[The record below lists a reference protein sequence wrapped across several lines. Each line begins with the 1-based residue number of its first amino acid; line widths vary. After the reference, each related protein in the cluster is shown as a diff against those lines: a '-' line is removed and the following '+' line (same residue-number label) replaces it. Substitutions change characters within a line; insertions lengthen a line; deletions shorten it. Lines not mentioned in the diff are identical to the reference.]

1 MKPNIEIIYD
11 SENPKIQDILSRLE
25 YKRSFDNKDVFS
37 FTEPN
42 QSQVVSVVKE
52 LLHTPLDHPKTI
64 VIELEQD
71 DQFFNLLIQELEDAT
86 EMQDK
91 TAQRFQKDIGVL
103 ESNLTQ
109 VTSPGSDMY
118 VWRKIFSIYM
128 DACIF
133 SGTVEVSKRQMQWF
147 LTQCRGVVKKSSKRA
162 FEQFVALNTELIT
175 IQHYQSLNQTAMR
188 KILKKHDK
196 QSGLSASEV
205 FQPLGLVMLNPKLAK
220 MMYAM
225 MTEKVTNI
233 IPQPDDY
240 GNISFVSWIFFFFF
254 FCKSVYIYIYICM
267 YSLSCVYVCCLAS
280 DPVVMSTCVLCAMF
294 DQGSKTKD
302 DELSTL

>member
-1 MKPNIEIIYD
+1 MKFAKQLETEAEDIPKEWRPYLIRYKALKKIITKVTEEIERRGLSASLLQDCSYDNNLKYYFTGKPPHVKPNIEIIYD
-11 SENPKIQDILSRLE
+11 SENPRIQDILSRLE

-37 FTEPN
+37 FTESN

-52 LLHTPLDHPKTI
+52 LLHKPLDHPKTI

-71 DQFFNLLIQELEDAT
+71 DEFFNLLIQELEDAT

-133 SGTVEVSKRQMQWF
+133 SGTVEVSRRQMQWF
-147 LTQCRGVVKKSSKRA
+147 LTQCKGVVKKSSKRA

-175 IQHYQSLNQTAMR
+175 IQHYQLLNQTAMR
-188 KILKKHDK
+188 KILKNMINRVVY
-196 QSGLSASEV
+196 Q
-205 FQPLGLVMLNPKLAK
+205 LVR
-220 MMYAM
+220 YFSRW
-225 MTEKVTNI
+225 V
-233 IPQPDDY
+233 
-240 GNISFVSWIFFFFF
+240 
-254 FCKSVYIYIYICM
+254 
-267 YSLSCVYVCCLAS
+267 
-280 DPVVMSTCVLCAMF
+280 
-294 DQGSKTKD
+294 
-302 DELSTL
+302 